1 MSTERKGLFA
11 MTRSLTVV
19 PNRCEQSDC
28 ACGNSLPD
36 PKPEISRRHEIRSML
51 LNVGLRPTRQRL
63 ALGAILFA
71 KGDQHM
77 SAEMLHV
84 EAIKG
89 KISIS
94 LATVYNTLHQFTKV
108 GLLREVTVD
117 GTKTYFDTNVSPHH
131 HFFVEGGNELIDI
144 PDAAVRV
151 GTPTLPEGYQLACIE
166 VVIRLRRK
174 TR

>member
-117 GTKTYFDTNVSPHH
+117 GTKT
-131 HFFVEGGNELIDI
+131 
-144 PDAAVRV
+144 
-151 GTPTLPEGYQLACIE
+151 
-166 VVIRLRRK
+166 
-174 TR
+174 